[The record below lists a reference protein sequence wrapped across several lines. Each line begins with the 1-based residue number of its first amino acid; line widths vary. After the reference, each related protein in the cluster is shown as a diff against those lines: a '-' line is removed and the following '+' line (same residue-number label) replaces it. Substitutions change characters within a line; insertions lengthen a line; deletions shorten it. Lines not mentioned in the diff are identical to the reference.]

1 MRIRSQSALRQ
12 LFFPNGLLVVI
23 GMGALAFAPI
33 LPEYQQSAR
42 LLCMAVVAAGSLLAV
57 RLHSLRAFLATL
69 SLAAYFLFLYIG
81 SGDAFA
87 GDPLVQRCAATLIAC
102 DFALLLLV
110 EDVFFDWQA
119 VMWWLGFIAV
129 QWTSFVALARW
140 DATMLGDVARK
151 QVVLPFASIGP
162 LEVLFGVALL
172 MLLAKVALAPD
183 AVAAG
188 LVWAL
193 IPLAR
198 GLRSGGMTE
207 AYVALSGLAIGIAVI
222 ERSHWIAYH
231 DELTGLPGRRAFNEA
246 LVGLGA
252 VYSIAIVDVDH
263 FKKFN
268 DTFGHETGDQ
278 VLRKV
283 AALLSRVSGG
293 GTAFRCG
300 GEEFA
305 LIFPDRDVE
314 DAKQYAED
322 VRRSIEDDVF
332 IARGPSRSTRERP
345 ERRTA
350 AARGK
355 HSSSVETTVTVSIG
369 ISEPARD
376 GQDAQEVIAAAD
388 KALYNAKHL
397 GRNRLEVFLPRK
409 NRKTTVAKAAAHP
422 QAPRP

>member
-1 MRIRSQSALRQ
+1 
-12 LFFPNGLLVVI
+12 
-23 GMGALAFAPI
+23 
-33 LPEYQQSAR
+33 
-42 LLCMAVVAAGSLLAV
+42 
-57 RLHSLRAFLATL
+57 
-69 SLAAYFLFLYIG
+69 
-81 SGDAFA
+81 
-87 GDPLVQRCAATLIAC
+87 
-102 DFALLLLV
+102 
-110 EDVFFDWQA
+110 
-119 VMWWLGFIAV
+119 MWWLGFIAV

-140 DATMLGDVARK
+140 DAAMLGDVARK

-193 IPLAR
+193 IPLTR

-246 LVGLGA
+246 LAGLGA

-332 IARGPSRSTRERP
+332 VARGPSRSTRERP